1 MKSIN
6 VSHKHFGNRFA
17 LSNTN
22 EKQTF
27 RRSLLTMAIALT
39 MAILVPGRA
48 TAQGMPVYDNTNF
61 ISMTKSLIE
70 SAKQTSELLKT
81 VEFLKEQK
89 ENIMKVSD
97 VVKQLRAVKK
107 MADNNRR
114 MIDIVNRDLREIL
127 NSPFI
132 KAGEVSRVSNSFNAI
147 IENSLSDL
155 DFIEQILSNDYLKM
169 TDAERT
175 ALLKEKEMKSLEMV
189 AEIEAKTRR
198 YREVIAF
205 REMQDIINNREI
217 KY

>member
-1 MKSIN
+1 MKKKIRTL
-6 VSHKHFGNRFA
+6 GIALAFA
-17 LSNTN
+17 L
-22 EKQTF
+22 
-27 RRSLLTMAIALT
+27 LWPAGA
-39 MAILVPGRA
+39 AC
-48 TAQGMPVYDNTNF
+48 QGMPVYDNTNF

-97 VVKQLRAVKK
+97 VVKQLKAVKK

-132 KAGEVSRVSNSFNAI
+132 KAEEVTRVSNSFNAI

-175 ALLKEKEMKSLEMV
+175 VLLKEKEMKSLEMV

-205 REMQDIINNREI
+205 REMQDIINSREI

>member
-1 MKSIN
+1 MKKKIRIL
-6 VSHKHFGNRFA
+6 G
-17 LSNTN
+17 
-22 EKQTF
+22 
-27 RRSLLTMAIALT
+27 IAL
-39 MAILVPGRA
+39 AFVLLRPAGA
-48 TAQGMPVYDNTNF
+48 ACQGMPVYDNTNF

-89 ENIMKVSD
+89 ENIMKVSN

-147 IENSLSDL
+147 IENALSDL

-175 ALLKEKEMKSLEMV
+175 VLLKEKEMKSLEMV
-189 AEIEAKTRR
+189 VEIEAKTRR

-205 REMQDIINNREI
+205 REMQDIINSREI